1 MKTIKPLIK
10 TLRPKQWS
18 KNLFIFAALV
28 FDLKLFQAAPFLR
41 TVAGFVLFCLLSST
55 IYLINDLVD
64 IEKDRQHPVKRNRP
78 LAAGELSP
86 SVAVL
91 VAIGIGVVCVPLSF
105 MLELYFGGIAVS
117 YVILMIV
124 YSFFLKNTVIV
135 DVMTI
140 AAGFVLRVAAGVV
153 LVHVERFSPWLYVCT
168 TLLAL
173 FIAIGK
179 RRNELALLKDN
190 ANAHRAILDEYSL
203 SFIDEMISIISA
215 ATLIA
220 YSLYTFSAENL
231 PKNHTMMLTTPFVL
245 YGLFRYLY
253 LIHVRGEGGAPEE
266 IVIKDKPLIINMVLW
281 ALAVILI
288 LYLA

>member
-1 MKTIKPLIK
+1 MVKPLIK
-10 TLRPKQWS
+10 TLRPKQWT

-28 FDLKLFQAAPFLR
+28 FDLKLFQAAPLFR

-64 IEKDRQHPVKRNRP
+64 IERDRQHPVKRNRP
-78 LAAGELSP
+78 LASGQLSP
-86 SVAVL
+86 T
-91 VAIGIGVVCVPLSF
+91 VAILAALGIGVICVPLAF
-105 MLELYFGGIAVS
+105 VLEVDFGWIAVS
-117 YVILMIV
+117 YVILMTI
-124 YSFFLKNTVIV
+124 YSFFLKNVVIV
-135 DVMTI
+135 DVMII
-140 AAGFVLRVAAGVV
+140 AIGFVLRVAAGAV

-179 RRNELALLKDN
+179 RRNELVLLKGN

-231 PKNHTMMLTTPFVL
+231 PKNHTMMLTIPFVL

-253 LIHVRGEGGAPEE
+253 LIHVQGEGGAPEE
-266 IVIKDKPLIINMVLW
+266 IVIKDKPLVINVGLW
-281 ALAVILI
+281 ALAVVLI
-288 LYLA
+288 LYLT

>member
-1 MKTIKPLIK
+1 MTMVKPLIK
-10 TLRPKQWS
+10 TLRPKQWT

-28 FDLKLFQAAPFLR
+28 FDLKLFQAAPLLR

-64 IEKDRQHPVKRNRP
+64 IERDRQHPVKRNRP
-78 LAAGELSP
+78 LASGQLSP
-86 SVAVL
+86 T
-91 VAIGIGVVCVPLSF
+91 VAILAALGIGVICVPLAF
-105 MLELYFGGIAVS
+105 VLEVDFGWIAVS
-117 YVILMIV
+117 YVILMTI
-124 YSFFLKNTVIV
+124 YSFFLKNVVIV
-135 DVMTI
+135 DVMII
-140 AAGFVLRVAAGVV
+140 AIGFVLRVAAGAV

-179 RRNELALLKDN
+179 RRNELVLLKGN

-231 PKNHTMMLTTPFVL
+231 PKNHTMMLTIPFVL

-253 LIHVRGEGGAPEE
+253 LIHVQGEGGAPEE
-266 IVIKDKPLIINMVLW
+266 IVIKDKPLVINVGLW
-281 ALAVILI
+281 ALAVVLI
-288 LYLA
+288 LYLT

>member
-28 FDLKLFQAAPFLR
+28 FDLKLFQAAPLLR

-91 VAIGIGVVCVPLSF
+91 AAIGIGVVCVPLSF

-179 RRNELALLKDN
+179 RRNELALLKGN
-190 ANAHRAILDEYSL
+190 ANTHRAILDEYSL

>member
-1 MKTIKPLIK
+1 MKTIRPLIK

-28 FDLKLFQAAPFLR
+28 FDLKLFQATPLLR
-41 TVAGFVLFCLLSST
+41 TIAGFVLFCLLSST

-78 LAAGELSP
+78 LAAGQLSP

-91 VAIGIGVVCVPLSF
+91 AAIAIGIVCVPLSF
-105 MLELYFGGIAVS
+105 VLELYFGGIAIG
-117 YVILMIV
+117 YVVLMTV
-124 YSFFLKNTVIV
+124 YSFLLKNTVIV

-153 LVHVERFSPWLYVCT
+153 LVRVERFSPWLYVCT

-173 FIAIGK
+173 FIAVGK
-179 RRNELALLKDN
+179 RRNELALLKGN
-190 ANAHRAILDEYSL
+190 ANTHRAILDEYSL

-253 LIHVRGEGGAPEE
+253 LIHVKGEGGAPEE
-266 IVIKDKPLIINMVLW
+266 IVIKDKPLVINMALW

-288 LYLA
+288 LYLT

>member
-1 MKTIKPLIK
+1 MTMLKPLFK
-10 TLRPKQWS
+10 TLRPKQWP

-28 FDLKLFQAAPFLR
+28 FDVKLFQSDPLLR

-55 IYLINDLVD
+55 IYIINDLVD
-64 IEKDRQHPVKRNRP
+64 IEKDRQHPVKKKRP
-78 LAAGELSP
+78 LASGQLS
-86 SVAVL
+86 SK
-91 VAIGIGVVCVPLSF
+91 VAIIAALVIGVICVPLSF
-105 MLELYFGGIAVS
+105 ALETYFGWIAIG
-117 YVILMIV
+117 YVILMIA
-124 YSFFLKNTVIV
+124 YSFFLKNMVIV

-140 AAGFVLRVAAGVV
+140 AAGFVLRVVAGVV

-173 FIAIGK
+173 FIAVGK
-179 RRNELALLKDN
+179 RRNELTLLKGS
-190 ANAHRAILDEYSL
+190 ANAHRAILNEYSL

-231 PKNHTMMLTTPFVL
+231 PQNHTMMLTTPFVL

-253 LIHVRGEGGAPEE
+253 LIHVKGEGGAPEE
-266 IVIKDKPLIINMVLW
+266 IVVKDKPLIVSFGLW
-281 ALAVILI
+281 ALAVVLI